1 MNIGKAAATSGV
13 SAKMIRYYESEGLI
27 PPVRRNEAG
36 YRLYE
41 QADVHRLRFIRRAR
55 DLGFSV
61 ETIRELLGLW
71 RDESR
76 ASADVKRIARSHI
89 EVLQGKIDQLQ
100 AMVDTLETLAQN
112 CHGDHRPNCPILD
125 ELDRGRA
132 EQDRNG

>member
-1 MNIGKAAATSGV
+1 MNIGKVAAASGV
-13 SAKMIRYYESEGLI
+13 SAKMIRYYESEGFI

-55 DLGFSV
+55 DLGFSL

-100 AMVDTLETLAQN
+100 AMVDTLETLAQS

-125 ELDRGRA
+125 ELDGGRI
-132 EQDRNG
+132 EPDRNG